1 MKALFFHQIF
11 MNLKSELLAKISEQG
26 GWVNTHAHFDRA
38 YSLDENSVKEIYA
51 PLKKKW
57 DIVDTLKRSSSVDQ
71 VYNRMSRATE
81 LMLQQGVQ
89 AFGSFID
96 VDEAIGEKSI
106 LAAEKLRAEY
116 GNRIQMKFVNQTLK
130 GVLEKD
136 ARYWFDKAVEF
147 VDIIGGLPAK
157 DAGREG
163 EHLDLLLSTGKRLNK
178 PVHVHVDQFNTDE
191 ESETELLAQKVIEH
205 GMQGMVSAIHCISLA
220 AHPKAKRESIYEL
233 MREAQL
239 SVISCPVAW
248 IDHPRTERLA
258 PSHNAITPVDEMI
271 QYGIK
276 VAIGTDN
283 ISDVYKPF
291 GDGDMWTEI
300 KLLLEACK
308 IYQPNVLAEI
318 ATKNGLEVLG
328 LEPTFQRK
336 STSSSIPAN
345 EINTIQSI

>member
-1 MKALFFHQIF
+1 LKALFFIHLF
-11 MNLKSELLAKISEQG
+11 MHLKKELLAGIRQEG

-57 DIVDTLKRSSSVDQ
+57 EIVDTLKRSSSVED
-71 VYNRMSRATE
+71 VYRRMAQATE
-81 LMLQQGVQ
+81 LMLEQGVQ

-116 GNRIQMKFVNQTLK
+116 GSKLRMKFVNQTLK

-136 ARYWFDKAVEF
+136 ARYWFDRAVEF
-147 VDIIGGLPAK
+147 TDIIGGLPAK
-157 DAGREG
+157 DAGREE

-178 PVHVHVDQFNTDE
+178 RVHVHVDQFNTDE
-191 ESETELLAQKVIEH
+191 ESETELLAKKVIEH
-205 GMQGMVSAIHCISLA
+205 DMQGQVTAIHCISVA
-220 AHPKAKRESIYEL
+220 AHPKAKREQIYEL

-258 PSHNAITPVDEMI
+258 PSHNAITPVDEMLE
-271 QYGIK
+271 YGIR
-276 VAIGTDN
+276 VALGTDN
-283 ISDVYKPF
+283 IVDVYKPF
-291 GDGDMWTEI
+291 GDGDMWTEM

-308 IYQPNVLAEI
+308 IYKPELLIPI
-318 ATKNGLEVLG
+318 ATVNGLEVLG
-328 LEPTFQRK
+328 LEENFGRREQQAAPSNSFK
-336 STSSSIPAN
+336 SSPIM
-345 EINTIQSI
+345 

>member
-1 MKALFFHQIF
+1 
-11 MNLKSELLAKISEQG
+11 MNLKKELLAGIRQQG

-57 DIVDTLKRSSSVDQ
+57 EIVDTLKRSSSVED
-71 VYNRMSRATE
+71 VYARMAQATE
-81 LMLQQGVQ
+81 LMLEQGVQ

-116 GNRIQMKFVNQTLK
+116 GSKIRMKFVNQTLK

-136 ARYWFDKAVEF
+136 ARYWFDRAVEF
-147 VDIIGGLPAK
+147 TDIIGGLPAK
-157 DAGREG
+157 DAGREE

-178 PVHVHVDQFNTDE
+178 RVHVHVDQFNTDE

-205 GMQGMVSAIHCISLA
+205 DMQGMVTAIHCISLA

-239 SVISCPVAW
+239 SVISCPIAW

-258 PSHNAITPVDEMI
+258 PSHNAITPVDEMLE
-271 QYGIK
+271 YGIR
-276 VAIGTDN
+276 VALGTDN
-283 ISDVYKPF
+283 IVDVYKPF
-291 GDGDMWTEI
+291 GDGDMWTEM

-308 IYQPNVLAEI
+308 IYKPELLIPI
-318 ATKNGLEVLG
+318 ATVNGLEVLG
-328 LEPTFQRK
+328 LEENFGRREQQAAPSNSFK
-336 STSSSIPAN
+336 SSPIM
-345 EINTIQSI
+345 